1 MNDLNLDFRSLKG
14 HTHSNQF
21 LFSVISF
28 SLRNS
33 KTTRDR
39 RIVPSEE
46 NIRNFVFC
54 RMAPSIMTSGDP
66 DCQNCFRF
74 VLVLRVRFAQKHA
87 TDLRRFFTARCYSS
101 AVLAMALC
109 PSVRPSVRLSVCL
122 SVRPSQVGSTKTAKG
137 TITNTTP
144 HDSPRTLVF

>member
-28 SLRNS
+28 SRRNS

-54 RMAPSIMTSGDP
+54 RMAPSIMTSGDIE
-66 DCQNCFRF
+66 CQNCFLF
-74 VLVLRVRFAQKHA
+74 LLVLRVRFAQKYA
-87 TDLRRFFTARCYSS
+87 SDLRRYFCSFYCFLSSMIVELKSSTSRFYCDFVRVQQKRKNYAQVSATSSNVFTNY
-101 AVLAMALC
+101 L
-109 PSVRPSVRLSVCL
+109 
-122 SVRPSQVGSTKTAKG
+122 
-137 TITNTTP
+137 
-144 HDSPRTLVF
+144 